1 MQFSELTVRLLLIF
15 FPGII
20 SAIIIDNLTI
30 HRGRELKVFL
40 LNAFILGLSSYFV
53 LFTWIYVNN
62 WIVKMRGLEP
72 TWKVNF
78 LDSLIDKT
86 SDIHIIEVLIATIV
100 SVLLGL
106 SISAA
111 INYKLLHRFAKR
123 IKITKKF
130 GQLDVWS
137 YTFDS
142 PDIGWVIVRDL
153 NQDLMYQGWVE
164 AFSDTFEANELL
176 LRDVMVYRNTT
187 GEELYFMSGIYITR
201 DLKSIIIEFPKI
213 ENEEHHNKEE
223 VL

>member
-40 LNAFILGLSSYFV
+40 LNAFILGLASYFI
-53 LFTWIYVNN
+53 LFIWISINN
-62 WIVKMRGLEP
+62 WIVKLRGLEP

-86 SDIHIIEVLIATIV
+86 SNIDIKEVLIATMI
-100 SVLLGL
+100 SFLLGL
-106 SISAA
+106 LISAA
-111 INYKLLHRFAKR
+111 INYKILHRFAKK

-153 NQDLMYQGWVE
+153 DQDLMYQGWVE
-164 AFSDTFEANELL
+164 AFSDTHEINELL
-176 LRDVMVYRNTT
+176 LRDVNVYRNSTA
-187 GEELYFMSGIYITR
+187 EELYFMQGLYITR
-201 DLKSIIIEFPKI
+201 DLNNIIIEFPQI
-213 ENEEHHNKEE
+213 ENDEDQNNEE